1 METAEKRELVPELL
15 KGFSKLFDSVAI
27 SGLYSMTRG
36 ESFILNYLLQHPE
49 SVTPGSISDAMK
61 ASTARTAAALR
72 TLEAKGCILRT
83 VDSADRRRVFVELT
97 TVGVKKVEEMR
108 KAVYE
113 AVTELLDALG
123 DDAQEFVRI
132 ISRLSTVDFCTH
144 PKDGKGD
151 PSST

>member
-1 METAEKRELVPELL
+1 MESAEKKELASSLL
-15 KGFSKLFDSVAI
+15 YGFAKLFDSAAI
-27 SGLYSMTRG
+27 AGLYNMTRG

-83 VDSADRRRVFVELT
+83 MDSRDRRRVFVELT

-108 KAVYE
+108 KAVYDGVLE
-113 AVTELLDALG
+113 MLNALG
-123 DDAQEFVRI
+123 EDAQEFVRI
-132 ISRLSTVDFCTH
+132 IKKLAEYDFSGCCENSE
-144 PKDGKGD
+144 GKK
-151 PSST
+151 